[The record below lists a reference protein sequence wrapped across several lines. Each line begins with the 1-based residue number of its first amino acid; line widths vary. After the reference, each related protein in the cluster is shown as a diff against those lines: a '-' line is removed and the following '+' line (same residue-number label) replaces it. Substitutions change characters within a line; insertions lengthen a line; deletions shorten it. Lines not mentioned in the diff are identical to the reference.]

1 MPPAVEDYSPSDA
14 KSGGRAACLW
24 LAAVVIVWGIQAL
37 VLQALLLRE
46 ATVLLYG
53 SEFAWGLVLCAWLAG
68 VALGGAAGG
77 RVAERVQGKAVALLS
92 AVLLALPV
100 VAGVELCAFRGARA
114 WLGVGPG
121 ELLPLPRVALAGA
134 VLVTPV
140 GMLVGVAFPLAC
152 AIQRGKFPRSG
163 AQTISLCDASGG
175 AQTISLRDA
184 SGGAQT
190 ISLCNAR
197 DERPNG
203 QRPIASAAAAR
214 GAGRHEGASAALA
227 LGQVYALEALGSL
240 VGGAAFSFWAVERF
254 PPTQLVALCGVLT
267 AAACVPLAARSGVA
281 RTLVAV
287 ALLGFAC
294 AAAAG
299 RTIEQRLLELRWRH
313 TAPGYELVATAE
325 SKYQNL
331 AVGRRAGQ
339 YTLYCDGHVAADFPD
354 PYTYVPL
361 AHFWLCEH
369 PQPRRVLLI
378 GGGAEGLL
386 AEILRH
392 PLEHVDYVET
402 DARQL
407 EMIAPFLAEVD
418 RAALADPRVTVHHAD
433 ARYFVKTQHAQ
444 FDLVLARLP
453 EPTTALRARL
463 YTTEFFAELRRV
475 LTADAVVCLTAA
487 ATPTNLTPA
496 ARGYLGTLR
505 ATLRTAFP
513 EVLVSWG
520 DPAYIFA
527 ATRPGLLTTAPDEL
541 AARYGR
547 RAITAP
553 LFDPAWFAGAT
564 DWLTPDKVAARRAE
578 LDAADTPSVHSDW
591 RSTLLMQRLA
601 LWEAATGRTQV
612 VAWLSSLRVRDVAL
626 SIGVVALLT
635 LVLPRLRHGA
645 ATGWARG
652 ALLYS
657 VASTGFATMALSIL
671 WLFAFQNLYG
681 FVYQRIG
688 WIVALFMGG
697 LVLGCAL
704 VPRAG
709 GERRSHFTRLA
720 LLDVLLAGLA
730 FAVPYILRWL
740 AGLQTAAA
748 ALTIVEVTISG
759 LVVLTGLLGGA
770 AFALAGRAQLALTP
784 GAGAA
789 AGVIVGADHAGAC
802 LGALVCGVLLV
813 PVFGLASTALL
824 LAGVKTISTIALC
837 RARKGTRQATRSA
850 RNTKTPAG

>member
-1 MPPAVEDYSPSDA
+1 MPLSSEELCALDA
-14 KSGGRAACLW
+14 HDDRSRRW
-24 LAAVVIVWGIQAL
+24 RLAAVIVVWGIQAL

-46 ATVLLYG
+46 ATVLMYG
-53 SEFAWGLVLCAWLAG
+53 SEFAWGVVLSAWLAG
-68 VALGGAAGG
+68 VALGGVAGG
-77 RVAERVQGKAVALLS
+77 RLAERVQVHAALALCL
-92 AVLLALPV
+92 VLLALPV
-100 VAGVELCAFRGARA
+100 VAGLDLWAFRGARA

-121 ELLPLPRVALAGA
+121 ELLPLPRLALAGI

-140 GMLVGVAFPLAC
+140 GLLVGAAFPLAC
-152 AIQRGKFPRSG
+152 AGGG
-163 AQTISLCDASGG
+163 AQTISLCDERESG
-175 AQTISLRDA
+175 
-184 SGGAQT
+184 
-190 ISLCNAR
+190 AR
-197 DERPNG
+197 G
-203 QRPIASAAAAR
+203 QRSNTSATADAEPGRCTAAR
-214 GAGRHEGASAALA
+214 GAGRCDAALS
-227 LGQVYALEALGSL
+227 LGRVYALEALGSL
-240 VGGAAFSFWAVERF
+240 VGGAAFSFWAVGRF
-254 PPTQLVALCGVLT
+254 PPSQLVALCGVLT
-267 AAACVPLAARSGVA
+267 AAACLARLAAHRRA
-281 RTLVAV
+281 RVFAAGMLMLFLV
-287 ALLGFAC
+287 G
-294 AAAAG
+294 AAAG
-299 RTIEQRLLELRWRH
+299 PTLEARLLELRWRN
-313 TAPGYELVATAE
+313 TAPGYDLVASAE
-325 SKYQNL
+325 SKYQHL
-331 AVGRRAGQ
+331 AVGRRVGQ

-361 AHFWLCEH
+361 THFWLCQH

-407 EMIAPFLAEVD
+407 ELIAPFLTDAD

-433 ARYFVKTQHAQ
+433 ARYFVKTRPAQ

-463 YTTEFFAELRRV
+463 YTAEFFTELRRA

-487 ATPTNLTPA
+487 ATPTNLSPA
-496 ARGYLGTLR
+496 ARAYLGTLR
-505 ATLRTAFP
+505 ATLRTALP

-527 ATRPGLLTTAPDEL
+527 ATRPGLLTTDPAEL
-541 AARYGR
+541 AARYER
-547 RAITAP
+547 RGVAAP
-553 LFDPAWFAGAT
+553 LFDPAWFEGAT
-564 DWLTPDKVAARRAE
+564 DWLTPDKVTARRAE
-578 LDAADTPSVHSDW
+578 LDAAAAARVHSDW

-612 VAWLSSLRVRDVAL
+612 VAWLSALRVRDVAL

-645 ATGWARG
+645 DAGWVRG

-697 LVLGCAL
+697 LVLGCLLVPAAAMGPRSARSGASRSPGVAWLAL
-704 VPRAG
+704 VDAM
-709 GERRSHFTRLA
+709 
-720 LLDVLLAGLA
+720 LAGLA
-730 FAVPYILRWL
+730 FAVPHTLRWL
-740 AGLQTAAA
+740 AGLEAGVA
-748 ALTIVEVTISG
+748 ALTIVEVTIST
-759 LVVLTGLLGGA
+759 LVALTGLLGGA
-770 AFALAGRAQLALTP
+770 AFALAGQAQLGLTP
-784 GAGAA
+784 RAGAA

-813 PVFGLASTALL
+813 PVFGLANTAWL
-824 LAGVKTISTIALC
+824 LAGVKAVAAVALAWSGMLRGIS
-837 RARKGTRQATRSA
+837 
-850 RNTKTPAG
+850 KTGS